1 MISKEDIKKMSVSD
15 RLETIEMIWESISSS
30 ESIQSPAWHQRVLK
44 SREDKV
50 TSGNTHFLDL
60 AEVRERL
67 IRKSDENSHYS

>member
-30 ESIQSPAWHQRVLK
+30 ESIQSPTWHQRILK

-60 AEVRERL
+60 GEVRERL
-67 IRKSDENSHYS
+67 IGKSDENSHYS